1 MNDRSTPTATPAY
14 RLEGVGRRYGSGN
27 GAVDALGSIDLEV
40 GSGEYV
46 VVAGASGSGKSTLL
60 QLLGALDRPSSGT
73 IEFEGRDLG
82 RMSEAAQA
90 DLRREAIGFVFQ
102 QFNLIPTLSA
112 AENVE
117 IALDPSGLETKARR
131 RRCAELLERVGLG
144 GRAGHLPGELSGGE
158 QQRVAIARSLANQ
171 PRVLLA
177 DEPTGNLDSRNGEAV
192 LELIR
197 GLWLGEGLTVV
208 LITHDSAITADAPR
222 LVRLADGAIET
233 DPLGPLAGAGA
244 SR

>member
-1 MNDRSTPTATPAY
+1 
-14 RLEGVGRRYGSGN
+14 
-27 GAVDALGSIDLEV
+27 
-40 GSGEYV
+40 
-46 VVAGASGSGKSTLL
+46 
-60 QLLGALDRPSSGT
+60 
-73 IEFEGRDLG
+73 
-82 RMSEAAQA
+82 MSEAAQA

-102 QFNLIPTLSA
+102 QFNLIPTLNA
-112 AENVE
+112 AENIE

-131 RRCAELLERVGLG
+131 ERCAELLERVGLG

-158 QQRVAIARSLANQ
+158 QQRVAIARSLANR

-197 GLWLGEGLTVV
+197 ELWLGEGLTVV
-208 LITHDSAITADAPR
+208 LITHDASITADAPR
-222 LVRLADGAIET
+222 LVQLADGAIES
-233 DPLGPLAGAGA
+233 DPLGRLAGAGV